1 MKILCTPTIIL
12 IQERFYGIST
22 DNRTKISLLPV
33 CFGIFVTVVTD
44 MEVNLVGTIFAILAT
59 ISNTLYTIVG
69 FNFVIFESGEKQ
81 KCQNLMRIQC
91 KFYYTKVQRQLLFC
105 CSSFLHLIVFHF

>member
-59 ISNTLYTIVG
+59 ISNTLYTIVW
-69 FNFVIFESGEKQ
+69 F
-81 KCQNLMRIQC
+81 
-91 KFYYTKVQRQLLFC
+91 
-105 CSSFLHLIVFHF
+105 FLVTF